1 MRFTATHIY
10 RTLLPC
16 CLGLSLSL
24 SILSG
29 CQPKAASDRKETAAE
44 NASALLMPDM
54 AEAAEKD
61 ETAEPPLTTSAAP
74 VSQRLINPGGAT
86 LQERIQPPEGFRRN
100 DAEEGSFAAFLRNFP
115 MEPDGSP
122 ILLYDGRLKS
132 RQDVDAAV
140 FSLPVIS
147 SADLQQ
153 CADSVMRMY
162 AEYFRQTGQ
171 YDKIRFHFVNGFL
184 FDYPT
189 YRAGG
194 RVKFDGDTAKWQTS
208 AAYDDSY
215 EVFENYL
222 YVAFAYSSTLS
233 MKEESIPADLSDIR
247 IGDVF
252 LNAGSPGHVVMV
264 VDVCERKTDG
274 ETGKK
279 AFLLAQS
286 YMPAQQFYVLQNPLH
301 ENDPWYYLDE
311 VSFPFATPEYT
322 FQEGSFRRLTYL
334 G

>member
-1 MRFTATHIY
+1 M
-10 RTLLPC
+10 
-16 CLGLSLSL
+16 
-24 SILSG
+24 
-29 CQPKAASDRKETAAE
+29 
-44 NASALLMPDM
+44 
-54 AEAAEKD
+54 
-61 ETAEPPLTTSAAP
+61 
-74 VSQRLINPGGAT
+74 
-86 LQERIQPPEGFRRN
+86 
-100 DAEEGSFAAFLRNFP
+100 
-115 MEPDGSP
+115 
-122 ILLYDGRLKS
+122 
-132 RQDVDAAV
+132 DAAV

-189 YRAGG
+189 YRSGG
-194 RVKFDGDTAKWQTS
+194 RVIFDGDTAKWQTS
-208 AAYDDSY
+208 AVYDDSY
-215 EVFENYL
+215 EAFENYL
-222 YVAFAYSSTLS
+222 YITFAYSSTLS
-233 MKEESIPADLSDIR
+233 MKEESIPADLNDIR

-264 VDVCERKTDG
+264 VDVCEKETDG
-274 ETGKK
+274 KTGEK

-311 VSFPFATPEYT
+311 VSYPFTTPEYT

-334 G
+334 E